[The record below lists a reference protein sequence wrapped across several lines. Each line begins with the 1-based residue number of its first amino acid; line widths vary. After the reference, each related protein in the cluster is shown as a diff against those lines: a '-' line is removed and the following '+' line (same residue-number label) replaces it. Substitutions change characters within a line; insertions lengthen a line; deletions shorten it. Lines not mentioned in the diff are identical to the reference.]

1 MTEEFLDGREQNS
14 PALSSFFESY
24 IGDDRVATQL
34 WLLSDLR
41 ELISADSVGEFVL
54 AYSAILSGS
63 VDVRPSLV
71 EKLASTR
78 QNVGNNDI
86 YEIT

>member
-1 MTEEFLDGREQNS
+1 LL
-14 PALSSFFESY
+14 ALSSFFESY
-24 IGDDRVATQL
+24 IRGDRVATQL
-34 WLLSDLR
+34 GLLSDLR
-41 ELISADSVGEFVL
+41 ELISADSVGGFVL

-63 VDVRPSLV
+63 VDMQPSLV

-78 QNVGNNDI
+78 QNIGNEDI